1 MKTRFWNLK
10 PNYMTKRYIYIA
22 TLLLLF
28 SGLNIS
34 AQQML
39 TKHDALRIVME
50 NNFDVVLS
58 EEQLKIAETN
68 TSIFNSG
75 YLPTL
80 SGNAGITYNIDNLN
94 VERQDGSVI
103 ETTNAK
109 SDSHNAGLNLNYV
122 LFNGF
127 SRKYNLER
135 NKELLNQ
142 GQLNMRATLEATI
155 LTLFQSYYGVAR
167 SQHNVENL
175 QETLVI
181 SKERLRRMQYGYEYG
196 RNSRLDVSNAEVD
209 VNTDSINLLNAKQNL
224 ANSKRD
230 LNFILGQPAN
240 TVINVDTTLQ
250 FNGLVNRDELHA
262 SMQTESVQILIA
274 NSNIAANRSAT
285 KATQGGY
292 YPSLS
297 LNGSYS
303 YRRGNNNDASFTAA
317 NTSSGFSYGASL
329 SWNLFDG
336 GSTRTNEQVA
346 KINENISQIGL
357 EQTKN
362 QLEVDFENAWGDYQ
376 NKLFVVQA
384 QEANLQTNRQNFERS
399 VEQYKLG
406 QLTSIDFR
414 TAQRNLLTAEVS
426 LTQAKYDAK
435 IAELVLLQLAGRIQ
449 EADF

>member
-1 MKTRFWNLK
+1 
-10 PNYMTKRYIYIA
+10 MTKRYFFLA
-22 TLLLLF
+22 TLLLCLANATSF
-28 SGLNIS
+28 
-34 AQQML
+34 AQNLL

-50 NNFDVVLS
+50 NNFDVILS
-58 EEQLKIAETN
+58 EEDLKIAETN

-80 SGNAGITYNIDNLN
+80 SGNAGISYNIDNLN

-127 SRKYNLER
+127 SRKYDMER

-167 SQHNVENL
+167 SQHNVQNL

-196 RNSRLDVSNAEVD
+196 RNTRLDVSNAQVD

-240 TVINVDTTLQ
+240 TLVEVDTTIQ
-250 FNGLVNRDELHA
+250 FNGIVDKETLH
-262 SMQTESVQILIA
+262 SGMQNESVQILIA
-274 NSNIAANRSAT
+274 QSNIAASKSAT
-285 KATQGGY
+285 KVSQSGY
-292 YPSLS
+292 YPTLS

-346 KINENISQIGL
+346 KINESISQIGL
-357 EQTKN
+357 ERTKS

-384 QEANLQTNRQNFERS
+384 QEANVQTNRQNFQRT

-406 QLTSIDFR
+406 QLTSVDFR